1 MRNIFKSLFITL
13 GCLVA
18 GTLSAADA
26 TFTMSSIFDGVGLE
40 FEVTSPVAANVSSNT
55 SKGNAKE
62 GKLGSDGHYFQVV
75 LKANTFT
82 AASINGY
89 INTTNTE
96 KNWAFQFS
104 TDGGNSWSEEATQ
117 ANDGTKSAHDIAVS
131 VTIPTGA
138 NGFRVIRRA
147 GTSTMVNSITLTV
160 DGEGGGS
167 QGGGDDPTPGGG
179 DDPTP
184 GGGDDPQPS
193 GNVYAHWRFSGTD
206 VPAIGSSENGTKMTV
221 EFLAKDDSKTY
232 STESAGYNAAVPD
245 DMKSQGSKGI
255 KMGGNVLY
263 LKVTVDGGF
272 KANDV
277 VTICGYNP
285 WKVSSTEGN
294 DGDVAASVATG
305 TSKTDYNI
313 GSFTLSAD
321 AGALYM
327 MRAEGSGTCICAIK
341 VIRGGDT
348 PPGPEKSHDASLKS
362 ISLEYG
368 GKSAPIP
375 DFSPTQYSYD
385 IPVPAE
391 YALIGTP
398 TVLAEA
404 NDENATITI
413 TQATGIPGT
422 ATIVVTAEDGTTK
435 LTYTISFSIEG
446 EEPATVAVT
455 GVALDKTSLTLK
467 VGQTSS
473 LIAQISPS
481 DATNQ
486 NVSWS
491 SSNTAAATVAAG
503 VVTAKAEGKATIT
516 VKTVDGGFEAT
527 CEVTVQKDD
536 TPTPP
541 VPSTGLTLHEPGV
554 YEESAASG
562 GYEEPLTIF
571 GQREYEVFYAGRLD
585 EGGTKL
591 TIHTTPMDKMR
602 GITKNETNTSYEAI
616 DGWFKGSGTDKGTGF
631 AAKDEFTQATTRCHT
646 VTSSNSIEMHINGYD
661 QFSLYAADKKWNP
674 SKPSDC
680 KYFKVSI
687 DDVEQTMEQST
698 DQTIRRFDISTT
710 EHVIKITLVGDGNL
724 FGGFS
729 LRVAQVPM
737 VKYLKGND
745 STQAVPQTEKIR
757 AITYYT
763 KYNKLGETRVIWE
776 DQEATGIKL
785 VTKTRTEIGD
795 TLQLTG
801 VANCAA
807 GVYPFHISSFDG
819 NGVETKRLPSGK
831 ITVTSD
837 IHAIGIPEVE
847 VYEGEAME
855 ELKFT
860 YHALSTDD
868 ITIDWKGNKPNGI
881 DGHGADGKYYISGTP
896 TQEGDYPFTISVKGG
911 NSVDGFIKVLPPVVG
926 DNLVLYLYT
935 NGDRDAILAKDGV
948 VALLSDQFTFVPRKA
963 LSSGLRSDED
973 YQRYKWVLISE
984 DANANNEEVLALTQR
999 SAILPV
1005 LNMKAFS
1012 YAEERLS
1019 WGDPDNGSL
1028 TDNGRYITVQRNDH
1042 PIFQA
1047 LGKKHGDKIQVLTKI
1062 DEKGLM
1068 PIDINLPGTHCLA
1081 TSLPR
1086 AKDDYYKD
1094 DEKHPYTFL
1103 HDVPAGMRGG
1113 KKYICLPIAMSSSK
1127 NLTTAGKDLVK
1138 AVVNYL
1144 LNDEQSLTVPN
1155 LQITSFIIDGISGNI
1170 DQSKNRITFEI
1181 DLKEHFDV
1189 DKYAI
1194 KPTIT
1199 LADGTYTHVTPAS
1212 GEVVDF
1218 SESWSFPVAYEVSD
1232 YINRRVYE
1240 VAIRFFT
1247 SEGIEDVYAVG
1258 DWVNI
1263 YDIFGR
1269 KVSTTNEDIYH
1280 MVLPRGVYVIVT
1292 ETGQTFKIM
1301 R

>member
-1 MRNIFKSLFITL
+1 MRNIFKSLFL
-13 GCLVA
+13 LLAACLTANAVWA
-18 GTLSAADA
+18 QGTRTY
-26 TFTMSSIFDGVGLE
+26 TFDDGVAL
-40 FEVTSPVAANVSSNT
+40 
-55 SKGNAKE
+55 
-62 GKLGSDGHYFQVV
+62 
-75 LKANTFT
+75 
-82 AASINGY
+82 
-89 INTTNTE
+89 TTD
-96 KNWAFQFS
+96 W
-104 TDGGNSWSEEATQ
+104 
-117 ANDGTKSAHDIAVS
+117 
-131 VTIPTGA
+131 
-138 NGFRVIRRA
+138 
-147 GTSTMVNSITLTV
+147 
-160 DGEGGGS
+160 
-167 QGGGDDPTPGGG
+167 
-179 DDPTP
+179 
-184 GGGDDPQPS
+184 
-193 GNVYAHWRFSGTD
+193 
-206 VPAIGSSENGTKMTV
+206 TV
-221 EFLAKDDSKTY
+221 EDNT
-232 STESAGYNAAVPD
+232 
-245 DMKSQGSKGI
+245 
-255 KMGGNVLY
+255 
-263 LKVTVDGGF
+263 
-272 KANDV
+272 
-277 VTICGYNP
+277 
-285 WKVSSTEGN
+285 
-294 DGDVAASVATG
+294 ASV
-305 TSKTDYNI
+305 
-313 GSFTLSAD
+313 
-321 AGALYM
+321 
-327 MRAEGSGTCICAIK
+327 
-341 VIRGGDT
+341 
-348 PPGPEKSHDASLKS
+348 
-362 ISLEYG
+362 G
-368 GKSAPIP
+368 GKATCEIAAPSK
-375 DFSPTQYSYD
+375 FSEKDKNYLYF
-385 IPVPAE
+385 AF
-391 YALIGTP
+391 
-398 TVLAEA
+398 
-404 NDENATITI
+404 ENKS
-413 TQATGIPGT
+413 GIS
-422 ATIVVTAEDGTTK
+422 IVVTSKESFNGISNITFDAVANDNSKPSWTLDIVDDDGKVVKNIYSGVGAKDQFNTGGTNKWGVSNDDVNPAVSGHIRLTLLASSSGKYAAIDNLVVTT
-435 LTYTISFSIEG
+435 SG
-446 EEPATVAVT
+446 PVGPVAVT
-455 GVALDKTSLTLK
+455 GVTVSPTSTSIEA
-467 VGQTSS
+467 GQT
-473 LIAQISPS
+473 AQLT
-481 DATNQ
+481 ATVLPANAD
-486 NVSWS
+486 NKNISWS
-491 SSNTAAATVAAG
+491 TGDASIASVDANGKVTANSVGKTNITVTTEDGGFTATCEVTVTAPPAPIEVESISMKAATTIGIGSSETLVVTYNPEDANTGKALTWKSDDTSIATVDANGKVTGVAAG
-503 VVTAKAEGKATIT
+503 KTTIT
-516 VKTVDGGFEAT
+516 ATTANGKSAT
-527 CEVTVQKDD
+527 CEVTVQAIAVTGVSLDKTSATIKIGSTTTLKATVTPDDATNKEVTWSSSDATVAAVTNGTVSGLKEGTATITVTTKDGGFTAQCTVTVQKGD
-536 TPTPP
+536 P

-585 EGGTKL
+585 DGGTKL

-776 DQEATGIKL
+776 DQPATGIDLIVKSS
-785 VTKTRTEIGD
+785 TEIGD
-795 TLQLTG
+795 TLQLAG

-807 GVYPFHISSFDG
+807 GVYPFHVSSFDG

-896 TQEGDYPFTISVKGG
+896 TQQGDYPFTISVKGG
-911 NSVDGFIKVLPPVVG
+911 NSIDGFIKVLPPVVG

-1028 TDNGRYITVQRNDH
+1028 TDNGRYITVQRDDH

-1086 AKDDYYKD
+1086 AKEDYYKD

-1155 LQITSFIIDGISGNI
+1155 LQITSFIIDGITGNI

>member
-1 MRNIFKSLFITL
+1 MAINGVVNTT
-13 GCLVA
+13 V
-18 GTLSAADA
+18 GTL
-26 TFTMSSIFDGVGLE
+26 
-40 FEVTSPVAANVSSNT
+40 
-55 SKGNAKE
+55 
-62 GKLGSDGHYFQVV
+62 
-75 LKANTFT
+75 
-82 AASINGY
+82 
-89 INTTNTE
+89 NTTKVESANIPVEAGDVVIEGSLDPYESQYLRIYKIT
-96 KNWAFQFS
+96 FS
-104 TDGGNSWSEEATQ
+104 TDA
-117 ANDGTKSAHDIAVS
+117 
-131 VTIPTGA
+131 P
-138 NGFRVIRRA
+138 
-147 GTSTMVNSITLTV
+147 
-160 DGEGGGS
+160 
-167 QGGGDDPTPGGG
+167 
-179 DDPTP
+179 
-184 GGGDDPQPS
+184 
-193 GNVYAHWRFSGTD
+193 
-206 VPAIGSSENGTKMTV
+206 PAE
-221 EFLAKDDSKTY
+221 L
-232 STESAGYNAAVPD
+232 
-245 DMKSQGSKGI
+245 
-255 KMGGNVLY
+255 
-263 LKVTVDGGF
+263 
-272 KANDV
+272 
-277 VTICGYNP
+277 
-285 WKVSSTEGN
+285 
-294 DGDVAASVATG
+294 
-305 TSKTDYNI
+305 
-313 GSFTLSAD
+313 
-321 AGALYM
+321 
-327 MRAEGSGTCICAIK
+327 
-341 VIRGGDT
+341 
-348 PPGPEKSHDASLKS
+348 SHDATLKS
-362 ISLEYG
+362 LVYG
-368 GKSAPIP
+368 SEQTSVPN
-375 DFSPTQYSYD
+375 FSPTTYSYEVVLPSD
-385 IPVPAE
+385 YVGGAPSIQAE
-391 YALIGTP
+391 L
-398 TVLAEA
+398 
-404 NDENATITI
+404 NDEKAKLDIS
-413 TQATGIPGT
+413 QATSLPGT
-422 ATIVVTAEDGTTK
+422 ASAKVTAEDGTTEK
-435 LTYTISFSIEG
+435 TYTVSFSKEG

-473 LIAQISPS
+473 LIAQIIPS

-486 NVSWS
+486 NISWS
-491 SSNTAAATVAAG
+491 SSNTAAAIVSGG
-503 VVTAKAEGKATIT
+503 VVTANAEGTAKIT
-516 VKTVDGGFEAT
+516 VKTKDGGFEAY
-527 CEVTVQKDD
+527 CNVTVEKDE

-554 YEESAASG
+554 YEESAANG

-616 DGWFKGSGTDKGTGF
+616 DGWFTGSGTDKGTGF

-698 DQTIRRFDISTT
+698 DPTIRRFDIPAT

-745 STQAVPQTEKIR
+745 STQVVPQTEKIR

-776 DQEATGIKL
+776 DQPAKGIDLIVKSS
-785 VTKTRTEIGD
+785 TEIGD
-795 TLQLTG
+795 TLQLAG

-807 GVYPFHISSFDG
+807 GVYPFHVSSFDG

-855 ELKFT
+855 ELEFS
-860 YHALSTDD
+860 YHALSADD

-896 TQEGDYPFTISVKGG
+896 TQQGDYPFTISVKGG

-935 NGDRDAILAKDGV
+935 NGDRDAILAKDGI
-948 VALLSDQFTFVPRKA
+948 VALLKDQFTFVPRKA

-1028 TDNGRYITVQRNDH
+1028 TDNGRYITVQRDDH

-1047 LGKKHGDKIQVLTKI
+1047 LGKKHGDKIQVLTEI

-1068 PIDINLPGTHCLA
+1068 PIDINLPGTFCLA

-1086 AKDDYYKD
+1086 SKTDYYSDGKD
-1094 DEKHPYTFL
+1094 PYTFL

-1127 NLTTAGKDLVK
+1127 NLTTAGKELVK

-1144 LNDEQSLTVPN
+1144 LNDEQSLTAPN